1 MTIKDQIIALRNELN
16 LYNHHYYILD
26 DPLVSDYEFDMKLKQ
41 LEKLEED
48 HPEYRDDNSPTLRVG
63 GAVIKRFDTVVH
75 NHRMYSLDNS
85 YSKEDL
91 EDWELRIKKV
101 IDGPISFMCELKY
114 DGASISISYENGRL
128 IKAVT
133 RGDGLQG
140 DDVTN
145 NIKTIKTVPL
155 ILQGNYPLK
164 FDIRCEIIVPKKGFE
179 AMNKIKVSLGEE
191 PYSNPRNTASG
202 SLKLQ
207 DSSEV
212 AKRPLECLLYSIVGA
227 DHQMDSQSA
236 MLEAAR
242 SFGFKVPEEIR
253 FSYFFKS
260 SF

>member
-1 MTIKDQIIALRNELN
+1 MTIKDQIIALRKDLN
-16 LYNHHYYILD
+16 LYNYHYYILD

-164 FDIRCEIIVPKKGFE
+164 FDIRG
-179 AMNKIKVSLGEE
+179 
-191 PYSNPRNTASG
+191 
-202 SLKLQ
+202 
-207 DSSEV
+207 
-212 AKRPLECLLYSIVGA
+212 
-227 DHQMDSQSA
+227 
-236 MLEAAR
+236 
-242 SFGFKVPEEIR
+242 
-253 FSYFFKS
+253 
-260 SF
+260 

>member
-1 MTIKDQIIALRNELN
+1 MTIKDQIIALRKDLN

-26 DPLVSDYEFDMKLKQ
+26 DPIVSDYEFDMKLKQ
-41 LEKLEED
+41 LEKLEEN
-48 HPEYRDDNSPTLRVG
+48 HPEYKDDNSPTLRVG
-63 GAVIKRFDTVVH
+63 GAVTKRFDTVVH

-91 EDWELRIKKV
+91 KDWENRIKKV

-164 FDIRCEIIVPKKGFE
+164 FDIREKLFCPKK
-179 AMNKIKVSLGEE
+179 AL
-191 PYSNPRNTASG
+191 R
-202 SLKLQ
+202 L
-207 DSSEV
+207 
-212 AKRPLECLLYSIVGA
+212 
-227 DHQMDSQSA
+227 
-236 MLEAAR
+236 
-242 SFGFKVPEEIR
+242 
-253 FSYFFKS
+253 
-260 SF
+260 

>member
-1 MTIKDQIIALRNELN
+1 
-16 LYNHHYYILD
+16 
-26 DPLVSDYEFDMKLKQ
+26 
-41 LEKLEED
+41 
-48 HPEYRDDNSPTLRVG
+48 
-63 GAVIKRFDTVVH
+63 
-75 NHRMYSLDNS
+75 MYSLENS

-91 EDWELRIKKV
+91 KDWENRIKKV

-164 FDIRCEIIVPKKGFE
+164 FDIRGEIILPKKGFE
-179 AMNKIKVSLGEE
+179 AMNRIKVSQGEE

-212 AKRPLECLLYSIVGA
+212 ARRPLECLLYSIVGA
-227 DHQMDSQSA
+227 DHQMDSQSG
-236 MLEAAR
+236 MLDAAR
-242 SFGFKVPEEIR
+242 SYGFKVPEE
-253 FSYFFKS
+253 SQLKS
-260 SF
+260 SLEAVFDYIDYWENKRMIYPMKLMVL